1 MRLRIR
7 VLNPM
12 YAYRHTYASYIQ
24 TPEYNE
30 YEGEI
35 MDRKAFAW
43 LKPDQF
49 IMSTG
54 DEDAPYRII
63 DKDRIICGWRIKSV
77 RHSSDVLDHVSIP
90 GKSGKSYIVSVGS
103 RGDLRCNCLGFS
115 YRRTCTHVSEVE
127 EIAA

>member
-7 VLNPM
+7 VHNPQYPFRSV
-12 YAYRHTYASYIQ
+12 YAKYVHI
-24 TPEYNE
+24 PEWNE

-35 MDRKAFAW
+35 MDRSAFPW
-43 LKPDQF
+43 LTEDQF
-49 IMSTG
+49 VMSTG

-63 DKDRIICGWRIKSV
+63 DKDRIICGWRISTTG
-77 RHSSDVLDHVSIP
+77 SSDSVLDHVSIP

-103 RGDLRCNCLGFS
+103 RGDLRCNCMGFS
-115 YRRTCTHVSEVE
+115 YRRTCSHISEVE